1 MIYLVKR
8 TIIVLILTRK
18 TNESLVIDDQ
28 IVITILELEGER
40 VKIGI
45 SAPREITIH
54 RKELWDAINEQNQ
67 IAENLAKEEKP
78 DKLEELRRFLA
89 SEINPENE
97 PIP

>member
-1 MIYLVKR
+1 LIYSAKR

-18 TNESLVIDDQ
+18 LNESLVIDDQ
-28 IVITILELEGER
+28 IVITILGFEGER

-45 SAPREITIH
+45 TAPREIAVH
-54 RKELWDAINEQNQ
+54 RKELWDAIQEQNQ

-78 DKLEELRRFLA
+78 DKLQELRQFLA
-89 SEINPENE
+89 SEITTEIE

>member
-1 MIYLVKR
+1 LIYSAKR

-18 TNESLVIDDQ
+18 LNESLIIDDQ
-28 IVITILELEGER
+28 IVITILGFEGER

-45 SAPREITIH
+45 TAPREIAVH
-54 RKELWDAINEQNQ
+54 RKELWDAIQEQNQ

-78 DKLEELRRFLA
+78 DKLEELRQFLA
-89 SEINPENE
+89 SEITTEIE

>member
-1 MIYLVKR
+1 M
-8 TIIVLILTRK
+8 LILTRK